1 MKKGSALWIV
11 VAAVVVV
18 AVIVGIFAFGNHSNV
33 SGNTIS
39 NIPYASA
46 SGQNAPA
53 QGSAPA
59 GVPPAPQSE
68 AGQLFSSSGLSQYA
82 YQVFPGPLSAAA
94 QAAITG
100 FKVNEQ
106 NNSDGSVVVN
116 FLPTNPHFKSLTYT
130 VSSGDTVYFI
140 EKNPAEDNT
149 ATDYDALYLDDQAV
163 VVNSSGYIVQGP
175 SQA

>member
-11 VAAVVVV
+11 TAAVVVV

-39 NIPYASA
+39 NAPYA
-46 SGQNAPA
+46 GQNAQA
-53 QGSAPA
+53 HGSAPA

-82 YQVFPGPLSAAA
+82 YQVFPGPLSTAA
-94 QAAITG
+94 QAAIAG
-100 FKVNEQ
+100 FKVNWQ